1 MRAVKS
7 GRLTIQGHSGG
18 VAVLPGM
25 QLRDEIIPSI
35 WTNEI
40 IGSVWTEAQSN
51 DIPRHSSHELL
62 ADCCRAEPHASVAQ
76 RPSTWIPSRRPCGM
90 RYHEVK
96 AFVVEYV
103 LVPIVVVAITRC
115 RVVLIVIMEV
125 A

>member
-1 MRAVKS
+1 
-7 GRLTIQGHSGG
+7 
-18 VAVLPGM
+18 
-25 QLRDEIIPSI
+25 
-35 WTNEI
+35 
-40 IGSVWTEAQSN
+40 
-51 DIPRHSSHELL
+51 
-62 ADCCRAEPHASVAQ
+62 
-76 RPSTWIPSRRPCGM
+76 M